1 MARLTIAQAADT
13 LGVAQSTI
21 RKRLRSGDLEGQK
34 VKGAGGFKWE
44 VFVADDLTVNSV
56 NMAPFTN
63 DPGKGDTNDG
73 NHANDAQDGDDD
85 NGGNGG
91 NHGPLVHQMQAR
103 IDSLETQ
110 LTTRAGEIDQLHR
123 LLAQTALNA
132 ASGRPWW
139 AFWR

>member
-1 MARLTIAQAADT
+1 MARLSIPEAMHT
-13 LGVAQSTI
+13 LGLSQSTI
-21 RKRLRSGDLEGQK
+21 RKRLRSGDLQGQK
-34 VKGAGGFKWE
+34 VKGAGGFRWE
-44 VFVADDLTVNSV
+44 VFVADDPTVQ
-56 NMAPFTN
+56 
-63 DPGKGDTNDG
+63 GDTDDANHANVTDDG
-73 NHANDAQDGDDD
+73 NHSDD
-85 NGGNGG
+85 GNGG
-91 NHGPLVHQMQAR
+91 ALVDQMQAR

>member
-13 LGVAQSTI
+13 LGIAQSTI
-21 RKRLRSGDLEGQK
+21 RKRLRSGDLQGQK
-34 VKGAGGFKWE
+34 VKGAGGFRWE
-44 VFVADDLTVNSV
+44 VFVIDDTTGKSV
-56 NMAPFTN
+56 TQ
-63 DPGKGDTNDG
+63 DG
-73 NHANDAQDGDDD
+73 NHANVTDDGNHGDD
-85 NGGNGG
+85 GNGG
-91 NHGPLVHQMQAR
+91 PLVDQMQAR

>member
-21 RKRLRSGDLEGQK
+21 RKRLRSGDLQGQK
-34 VKGAGGFKWE
+34 VKGAGGFRWE
-44 VFVADDLTVNSV
+44 VFIDDDPTV
-56 NMAPFTN
+56 
-63 DPGKGDTNDG
+63 KGVTQDG
-73 NHANDAQDGDDD
+73 NHANG
-85 NGGNGG
+85 
-91 NHGPLVHQMQAR
+91 GPLVDQMQAR

-132 ASGRPWW
+132 ATTRPWW